1 MRPTSIVIP
10 LLITCTTIYKATAIC
25 ESEDQDGLCSN
36 VFRKGCLREIAAR
49 RRHLDQPTGGM
60 NMNIQKDLKTDNK
73 FDVRVC
79 NSDDLAT
86 AAENRSD
93 HCRDTTFD
101 YTEIRFAPGKVSFSS
116 CNIVQI
122 PLMSFASCSNT
133 TPPLPR
139 QLRQAIGILPY
150 S

>member
-1 MRPTSIVIP
+1 MRPTSIAIP
-10 LLITCTTIYKATAIC
+10 FLITCTTIYKATAIC

-49 RRHLDQPTGGM
+49 RRRSLRLDRPNGE
-60 NMNIQKDLKTDNK
+60 DLKTDNIT

-79 NSDDLAT
+79 NSDDLAI

-93 HCRDTTFD
+93 HCRDATFD

-122 PLMSFASCSNT
+122 PLMSFALVCSNT
-133 TPPLPR
+133 TSPLPR

>member
-1 MRPTSIVIP
+1 MRPASSIAIP
-10 LLITCTTIYKATAIC
+10 LLSTCISISKAAENC
-25 ESEDQDGLCSN
+25 ESVNEDGLCSN

-49 RRHLDQPTGGM
+49 RRSHRLVEQP
-60 NMNIQKDLKTDNK
+60 NEEDLLETDNK

-86 AAENRSD
+86 AVAGSGKKY
-93 HCRDTTFD
+93 CRDPTFD
-101 YTEIRFAPGKVSFSS
+101 YTEVRFAPGKVSFS

-122 PLMSFASCSNT
+122 PLMVLFASCSYT
-133 TPPLPR
+133 TSPLL

>member
-1 MRPTSIVIP
+1 MRPTSIVIQ
-10 LLITCTTIYKATAIC
+10 LLITCTTISKATENC

-49 RRHLDQPTGGM
+49 RRRSLRLDRPNGE
-60 NMNIQKDLKTDNK
+60 DLKTDNIT

-79 NSDDLAT
+79 NSDDLAI

-93 HCRDTTFD
+93 HCRDATFD

-122 PLMSFASCSNT
+122 PLMSFALVCSNT
-133 TPPLPR
+133 TSPLPR